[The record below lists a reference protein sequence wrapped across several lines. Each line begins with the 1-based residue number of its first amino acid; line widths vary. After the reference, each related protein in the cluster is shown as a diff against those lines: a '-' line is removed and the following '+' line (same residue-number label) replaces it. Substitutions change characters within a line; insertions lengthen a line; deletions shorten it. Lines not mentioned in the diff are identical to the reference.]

1 MSSLQTLTAEMIN
14 TRDGERPG
22 LTRSGRVRAF
32 DEENRCVELAFS
44 SETPVLRWFGEEILD
59 HAPGAMDTSRLDDGA
74 PFLVGHNPE
83 DHVGVVEMVETGADR
98 KGRARVRLGKSARAQ
113 EILDDI
119 RDGIRQHV
127 SVGYTVD
134 DVEVQKRAG
143 QPDLVT
149 VRRWQPFEIS
159 LVSIP
164 ADPSVGVGRS
174 MEKPPQ
180 DFRPRAAETDDNNT
194 HVRIGAGME
203 KTTDTVEAKVMTAED
218 PVQAER
224 ARAAA
229 IIDLGRQYKAEALA
243 SQAVTGN
250 RSVDAFK
257 DDLLKHIASGSSPAL
272 DVRSIPTVGLTDKEC
287 RSFSIIRAIRA
298 LAEPADPDIR
308 EEASFELEVSRAAAR
323 AMGKKP
329 RGIIIPH
336 EVLERALN
344 TSKDGAAPGNTGG
357 YLVATDYMAQS
368 FVQILR
374 NRTVAMKLGS
384 PMTGLVGN
392 VEIPVQVSG
401 TAGYWLKESQNA
413 PETVPSY
420 SSKTLTPRT
429 VGALVPIT
437 RRQLMQSSLDVEAK
451 VRADLAAALGGT
463 IDKAVFY
470 GTGDEAPRGLSR
482 LDGINVVRPATPG
495 KPTYDE
501 LVEME
506 SVIAAA
512 NADTPEMAYV
522 LSSRTKGWLKTA
534 QKFEGT
540 NGAPIWEPGDTVN
553 GYRAETTNQVDP
565 NDIFFG
571 DFSELIIG
579 LWGGLEITVD
589 TATNSASGGI
599 RVIAFQDCDFL
610 ACRPESFCLA
620 R

>member
-22 LTRSGRVRAF
+22 LTRSGRVSAF

-180 DFRPRAAETDDNNT
+180 DFRPHVAETDDNNT

-203 KTTDTVEAKVMTAED
+203 KTTDTVEAKVTTSED

-229 IIDLGRQYKAEALA
+229 IIDIGRQYKAEALA

-250 RSVDAFK
+250 RSVDEFRA
-257 DDLLKHIASGSSPAL
+257 DLLKHIASGSSPAL
-272 DVRSIPTVGLTDKEC
+272 DVRSIPTVGLTEKEC
-287 RSFSIIRAIRA
+287 RSFSIVRAVRA
-298 LAEPADPDIR
+298 LAAPGNHELR
-308 EEASFELEVSRAAAR
+308 EEAAFEFEVSRATAR
-323 AMGKKP
+323 ALGKMTN
-329 RGIIIPH
+329 GIMVPQD
-336 EVLERALN
+336 VLDRALN
-344 TSKDGAAPGNTGG
+344 TSKDGSEAGNTGG
-357 YLVATDYMAQS
+357 YLVATDYLASS
-368 FVQILR
+368 FIQILR
-374 NRTVAMKLGS
+374 NRTVSMRLGT
-384 PMTGLVGN
+384 PLTGLVGD
-392 VEIPVQVSG
+392 VEIPAQTSG
-401 TAGYWLKESQNA
+401 AMGYWIGEGADA
-413 PETVPSY
+413 PDTLPVFH
-420 SSKTLTPRT
+420 SKKMSPRT
-429 VGALVPIT
+429 VAAAVPVT
-437 RRQLMQSSLDVEAK
+437 RRQIMQSSIDIEAMI
-451 VRADLAAALGGT
+451 RADIAAAVGAT
-463 IDKAVFY
+463 IDKAAFY
-470 GTGDEAPRGLSR
+470 GAGSKEPLGLSR
-482 LDGINVVRPATPG
+482 LSGINAVNFAAKGNPA
-495 KPTYDE
+495 YAE
-501 LVEME
+501 LIQME
-506 SVIAAA
+506 SEIAGD
-512 NADTPEMAYV
+512 NADCPGMAYV

-540 NGAPIWEPGDTVN
+540 NGAPVWEAGDTVN
-553 GYRAETTNQVDP
+553 GYRVEATNQIDS
-565 NDIFFG
+565 NDVFFG
-571 DFSELIIG
+571 NFADLLIG

-589 TATNSASGGI
+589 AAAYAKSGGI
-599 RVIAFQDCDFL
+599 QIIAFQDCDFL
-610 ACRPESFCLA
+610 ARRAESFCLG